1 MHVHRPKALH
11 SPREFLG
18 EVAVIIVGIL
28 IAIGLEQGVEALRWR
43 HEVAEARRALGQE
56 VAYNLQAL
64 RIMQVED
71 ACIQRRLDQLAMW
84 AGGSGPRPTE
94 PYDRP
99 ILFTPATSTWDVAN
113 SGQVV
118 AHFPLDQKMRFAHAY
133 ASVTNERDTI
143 AEERSAWETIASIA
157 SDQVLDDADRRDL
170 RHAVGLAR
178 TIRQRRRGNSD
189 LILRE
194 SRSLATEGP
203 GLAPPDNRFASAFCS
218 VVG

>member
-28 IAIGLEQGVEALRWR
+28 IAIGLEQGVEAMRWNR
-43 HEVAEARRALGQE
+43 ETGEARRALGQE
-56 VAYNLQAL
+56 VAYNLGAL
-64 RIMQVED
+64 RIMQGED
-71 ACIQRRLDQLAMW
+71 ACIVRRLDQLALW
-84 AGGSGPRPTE
+84 AGGGGPRPAE
-94 PYDRP
+94 AQHRP
-99 ILFTPATSTWDVAN
+99 IHFTLATSTWDVAN

-118 AHFPLDQKMRFAHAY
+118 GHFPLGQKMGFARAY
-133 ASVTNERDTI
+133 ASITNERDTI

-157 SDQVLDDADRRDL
+157 GEQVLDDADRREL

-189 LILRE
+189 LILRD
-194 SRSLATEGP
+194 SRSLAVEGP
-203 GLAPPDNRFASAFCS
+203 GLAPPDNRFASAFCN